1 MNPTEIIIDHRENQS
16 SVWEYLSALPD
27 IQLRWKDLSTGDY
40 IVEQGAVFERK
51 TASDFAASLIDQRL
65 FSQAKRLAE
74 QPLRAAFIIEGSPDD
89 WNMLAVRREALQGAL
104 ITLTLI
110 FDLPVFRSRD
120 PKETAQ
126 LLVYAGHQFARLHED
141 EPRYRIYKGKRKRT
155 QQVRLLAT
163 LPAVGSDRAYR
174 LLDYFGSVQACI
186 TASAHELEKVPGI
199 GPKTAAAIRD
209 LVSPE
214 VNQPLKGGKSPFKGH
229 SLNRGGG
236 GAGGGE
242 GAIQAN

>member
-1 MNPTEIIIDHRENQS
+1 MNPIEIIADYRENQS
-16 SVWEYLSALPD
+16 SVWEYLSAFPD
-27 IQLRWKDLSTGDY
+27 VRLRWKDLSTGDY
-40 IVEQGAVFERK
+40 IVEQGAIFERK

-74 QPLRAAFIIEGSPDD
+74 QPLRAGFIIEGGADD
-89 WNMLAVRREALQGAL
+89 WNMLGVRREALQGAL

-141 EPRYRIYKGKRKRT
+141 LPRYRIYKAKRKRT
-155 QQVRLLAT
+155 RELRLLAT
-163 LPAVGSDRAYR
+163 LPTVGSDRAYR

-186 TASAHELEKVPGI
+186 TATASELERVPGI

-214 VNQPLKGGKSPFKGH
+214 INQPLSGH
-229 SLNRGGG
+229 QKPSSRR
-236 GAGGGE
+236 
-242 GAIQAN
+242 

>member
-1 MNPTEIIIDHRENQS
+1 MNSTEIIIDYRENQS

-27 IQLRWKDLSTGDY
+27 IQLRWMDLSIGDY
-40 IVEQGAVFERK
+40 IIEQGAIFERK

-74 QPLRAAFIIEGSPDD
+74 QPLRAAFIIEGGPDD
-89 WNMLAVRREALQGAL
+89 WNTLAVRREALQGAL

-110 FDLPVFRSRD
+110 FDVPVFRSRD
-120 PKETAQ
+120 SKETAQ
-126 LLVYAGHQFARLHED
+126 LLVYTGHQFARLHD
-141 EPRYRIYKGKRKRT
+141 DAPRYRIYKAKRKRT
-155 QQVRLLAT
+155 QQLRLLAT

-186 TASAHELEKVPGI
+186 TATADELEKVPGI

-209 LVSPE
+209 LVSSE
-214 VNQPLKGGKSPFKGH
+214 IDQPLSGH
-229 SLNRGGG
+229 QKPS
-236 GAGGGE
+236 
-242 GAIQAN
+242 